1 MQAKSIVHYS
11 EHMSRKVH
19 VGATPARARTSQPA
33 ARKVHDDPTPR
44 IAARLRAERQRR
56 GWSLDMLAG
65 QAHVSKAMLSKLER
79 GESSPTATLLGRIC
93 GAYGLTMSALVAEPT
108 ASAGRLVKLHEQ
120 PVWRDP
126 QTGYVRRQVSP
137 LSDLPLQLVEVELPA
152 RAEVAF
158 PASAYAF
165 IRQLVWVLAGRLDFV
180 EGPVVHSMHA
190 GDCLELGA
198 PADCVFRNPGRA
210 ACRYLVALTRR

>member
-1 MQAKSIVHYS
+1 
-11 EHMSRKVH
+11 MS
-19 VGATPARARTSQPA
+19 
-33 ARKVHDDPTPR
+33 RKVHDDPTPR
-44 IAARLRAERQRR
+44 IAARLRAERQRH
-56 GWSLDMLAG
+56 GWSLDELAG
-65 QAHVSKAMLSKLER
+65 RAQVSKAMLSKLER

-93 GAYGLTMSALVAEPT
+93 GAYGLTMSALVADSVAAP
-108 ASAGRLVKLHEQ
+108 GRLVRRDEQ

-126 QTGYVRRQVSP
+126 QSHYVRRQVSP
-137 LSDLPLQLVEVELPA
+137 LSDLPIQLVEVELPA
-152 RAEVAF
+152 KADVAF

-165 IRQLVWVLAGRLDFV
+165 IRQLVWVLEGRLEFV
-180 EGPVVHSMHA
+180 EGSVVHAMRA